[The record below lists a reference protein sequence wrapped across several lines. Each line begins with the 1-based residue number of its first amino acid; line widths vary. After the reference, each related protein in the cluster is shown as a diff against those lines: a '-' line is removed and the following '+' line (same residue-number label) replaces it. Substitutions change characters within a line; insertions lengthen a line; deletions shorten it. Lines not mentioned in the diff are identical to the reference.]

1 MPYRIILLFFLLM
14 NFISIGQIEDLSFG
28 TNDTFDIMTWNIEQF
43 PKNGQTTVNY
53 VSEIIQNLEMDIIAI
68 QEVDNI
74 NYFEQMVDGLN
85 MYEGYLESEW
95 FAGLAYIYNP
105 EVIQI
110 NDLYEIYTTSDYW
123 SAFPRSPMVM
133 DLNYNDHRIIV
144 INNHYKCCGDGIL
157 NMSDSGDEETR
168 RYQANLLLKTYIDQN
183 FSSENVILL
192 GDLNDDIA
200 ETSQNNVFQM
210 FIEDSQN
217 YLFADI
223 EIATGTS
230 ANWSFPNWPSHL
242 DHLLIT
248 NELFSEFENE
258 NSEVKTIK
266 IDDYLSGWS
275 EYDQNISDHRPVAL
289 KLHMDGSLSVN
300 DFNNNNPIFWNTPN
314 PFKTQTVFKL
324 NDLAEGQ
331 KIEIYTAVG
340 QKITT
345 LHKLLG
351 LNTITWN
358 TENFSNGVYFAKLI
372 INNQQAGLKK
382 LVLMK

>member
-14 NFISIGQIEDLSFG
+14 NFVSIGQIEDLSFG

-53 VSEIIQNLEMDIIAI
+53 VAEIIQNLEMDIIAI

-110 NDLYEIYTTSDYW
+110 NDLYEIYTTSEYW

-133 DLNYNDHRIIV
+133 DFNYNDHRIIV

-168 RYQANLLLKTYIDQN
+168 RYQANLLLKTYIDEN

-200 ETSQNNVFQM
+200 ETTQNNVFQM

-223 EIATGTS
+223 EIASGTS

-266 IDDYLSGWS
+266 IDDYLTSWS

-289 KLHMDGSLSVN
+289 KLDLDSDLGIQE
-300 DFNNNNPIFWNTPN
+300 PNTNSFFLRCSPN
-314 PFKTQTVFKL
+314 PFQTKTIFTLSNFSE
-324 NDLAEGQ
+324 DQ
-331 KIEIYTAVG
+331 KIEIYTVTG
-340 QKITT
+340 QKIIT
-345 LHKLLG
+345 LHKSPSTD
-351 LNTITWN
+351 TITWIADGI
-358 TENFSNGVYFAKLI
+358 TDGVYIVKLI
-372 INNQQAGLKK
+372 VPNQQVISKK

>member
-289 KLHMDGSLSVN
+289 KLYMDSSLGTTNISDDN
-300 DFNNNNPIFWNTPN
+300 AIFWNTPN
-314 PFKTQTVFKL
+314 PFKDQTVFKL
-324 NDLAEGQ
+324 NELSENQ
-331 KIEIYTAVG
+331 RIEIYTALG

-345 LHKLLG
+345 LYKIG
-351 LNTITWN
+351 VNTITWN
-358 TENFSNGVYFAKLI
+358 SENFTNGIYIAKLI
-372 INNQQAGLKK
+372 INNQQVSSKK
-382 LVLMK
+382 LVLIK

>member
-14 NFISIGQIEDLSFG
+14 NFVSIGQIEDLSFG

-289 KLHMDGSLSVN
+289 KLNMDSSLGTTDISDDN
-300 DFNNNNPIFWNTPN
+300 AIFWNTPN
-314 PFKTQTVFKL
+314 PFKDQTVFKL
-324 NDLAEGQ
+324 NDLSENQ
-331 KIEIYTAVG
+331 RIEIYTALG

-345 LHKLLG
+345 LYKIG
-351 LNTITWN
+351 VNTITWN
-358 TENFSNGVYFAKLI
+358 SENFTNGIYIAKLI
-372 INNQQAGLKK
+372 INNQQVSSKK
-382 LVLMK
+382 LVLIK

>member
-14 NFISIGQIEDLSFG
+14 NFVSIGQIEDLSFG
-28 TNDTFDIMTWNIEQF
+28 TYDTFDIMTWNIEQF

-289 KLHMDGSLSVN
+289 KLNMDSSLGTTNISDDN
-300 DFNNNNPIFWNTPN
+300 TIFWNTPN
-314 PFKTQTVFKL
+314 PFKDQTVFKL
-324 NDLAEGQ
+324 NDLSENQ
-331 KIEIYTAVG
+331 RIEIYTALG

-345 LHKLLG
+345 LYKIG
-351 LNTITWN
+351 VNTITWN
-358 TENFSNGVYFAKLI
+358 SENFTYGIYIAKLI
-372 INNQQAGLKK
+372 INNQQVSSKK
-382 LVLMK
+382 LVLIK

>member
-242 DHLLIT
+242 DHLLRR
-248 NELFSEFENE
+248 
-258 NSEVKTIK
+258 VK
-266 IDDYLSGWS
+266 
-275 EYDQNISDHRPVAL
+275 
-289 KLHMDGSLSVN
+289 
-300 DFNNNNPIFWNTPN
+300 
-314 PFKTQTVFKL
+314 
-324 NDLAEGQ
+324 
-331 KIEIYTAVG
+331 YTWG
-340 QKITT
+340 R
-345 LHKLLG
+345 
-351 LNTITWN
+351 
-358 TENFSNGVYFAKLI
+358 
-372 INNQQAGLKK
+372 
-382 LVLMK
+382 

>member
-248 NELFSEFENE
+248 NELFSKFENE

-289 KLHMDGSLSVN
+289 KLYMDSSLGTTNISDDN
-300 DFNNNNPIFWNTPN
+300 AIFWNTPN
-314 PFKTQTVFKL
+314 PFKDQTVFKL
-324 NDLAEGQ
+324 NDLSENQ
-331 KIEIYTAVG
+331 RIEIYTALG

-345 LHKLLG
+345 LYKIG
-351 LNTITWN
+351 VNTITWN
-358 TENFSNGVYFAKLI
+358 SENFTNGIYIAKLI
-372 INNQQAGLKK
+372 INNQQVSSKK
-382 LVLMK
+382 LVLIK

>member
-14 NFISIGQIEDLSFG
+14 NFVSIGQIEDLSFG

-289 KLHMDGSLSVN
+289 KLNMDSSLSITN
-300 DFNNNNPIFWNTPN
+300 ISDDNAIFWNTPN
-314 PFKTQTVFKL
+314 PFKDQTVFKL
-324 NDLAEGQ
+324 NDLSENQ
-331 KIEIYTAVG
+331 RIEIYTALG

-345 LHKLLG
+345 LYKIG
-351 LNTITWN
+351 VNTITWN
-358 TENFSNGVYFAKLI
+358 SENFTNGIYIAKLI
-372 INNQQAGLKK
+372 INNQQVSSKK
-382 LVLMK
+382 LVLIK

>member
-14 NFISIGQIEDLSFG
+14 NFVSIGQIEDLSFG

-53 VSEIIQNLEMDIIAI
+53 VAEIIQNLEMDIIAI

-289 KLHMDGSLSVN
+289 KLNMDSSLGTTNISDDN
-300 DFNNNNPIFWNTPN
+300 AIFWNTPN
-314 PFKTQTVFKL
+314 PFKDQTVFKL
-324 NDLAEGQ
+324 NDLSENQ
-331 KIEIYTAVG
+331 RIEIYTALG

-345 LHKLLG
+345 LYKIG
-351 LNTITWN
+351 VNTITWN
-358 TENFSNGVYFAKLI
+358 SENFTNGIYIAKLI
-372 INNQQAGLKK
+372 INNQQVTSKK
-382 LVLMK
+382 LVLIK

>member
-14 NFISIGQIEDLSFG
+14 NFVSIGQIEDLSFG

-157 NMSDSGDEETR
+157 NVSDSGDEETR

-289 KLHMDGSLSVN
+289 KLNMDSSLSITNISN
-300 DFNNNNPIFWNTPN
+300 DNAIFWNTPN
-314 PFKTQTVFKL
+314 PFKDQTVFKL
-324 NDLAEGQ
+324 NDLSENQ
-331 KIEIYTAVG
+331 RIEIYTALG

-345 LHKLLG
+345 LYKIG
-351 LNTITWN
+351 VNTITWN
-358 TENFSNGVYFAKLI
+358 SENFTNGVYIAKLI
-372 INNQQAGLKK
+372 INNQQVTSKK
-382 LVLMK
+382 LVLIK

>member
-157 NMSDSGDEETR
+157 NMSDSGDEETK

-289 KLHMDGSLSVN
+289 KLYMDSSLGTTNISDDN
-300 DFNNNNPIFWNTPN
+300 AIFWNTPN
-314 PFKTQTVFKL
+314 PFKDQTVFKL
-324 NDLAEGQ
+324 NDLSENQ
-331 KIEIYTAVG
+331 RIEIYTALG

-345 LHKLLG
+345 LYKIG
-351 LNTITWN
+351 VNTITWN
-358 TENFSNGVYFAKLI
+358 SENFTNGIYIAKLI
-372 INNQQAGLKK
+372 INNQQVSSKK
-382 LVLMK
+382 LVLIK

>member
-14 NFISIGQIEDLSFG
+14 NFVSIGQIEDLSFG

-110 NDLYEIYTTSDYW
+110 NELYEIYTTSDYW

-289 KLHMDGSLSVN
+289 KLNMDSSLGTTDISDDN
-300 DFNNNNPIFWNTPN
+300 AIFWNTPN
-314 PFKTQTVFKL
+314 PFKDQTVFKL
-324 NDLAEGQ
+324 NDLSENQ
-331 KIEIYTAVG
+331 RIEIYTALG

-345 LHKLLG
+345 LYKIG
-351 LNTITWN
+351 VNTITWN
-358 TENFSNGVYFAKLI
+358 SENFTNGIYIAKLI
-372 INNQQAGLKK
+372 INNQQVSSKK
-382 LVLMK
+382 LVLIK

>member
-14 NFISIGQIEDLSFG
+14 NFVSIGQIEDLSFG

-157 NMSDSGDEETR
+157 NVSDSGDEETR

-289 KLHMDGSLSVN
+289 KLNMDSSLSITN
-300 DFNNNNPIFWNTPN
+300 ISDDNAIFWNTPN
-314 PFKTQTVFKL
+314 PFKDQTVFKL
-324 NDLAEGQ
+324 NDLSENQ
-331 KIEIYTAVG
+331 RIEIYTALG

-345 LHKLLG
+345 LYKIG
-351 LNTITWN
+351 VNTITWN
-358 TENFSNGVYFAKLI
+358 SENFTNGIYIAKLI
-372 INNQQAGLKK
+372 INNQQVTSKK
-382 LVLMK
+382 LVLIK

>member
-217 YLFADI
+217 YLFTDI

-289 KLHMDGSLSVN
+289 KLYMDSSLGTTNISDDN
-300 DFNNNNPIFWNTPN
+300 AIFWNTPN
-314 PFKTQTVFKL
+314 PFKDQTVFKL
-324 NDLAEGQ
+324 NDLSENQ
-331 KIEIYTAVG
+331 RIEIYTALG

-345 LHKLLG
+345 LYKIG
-351 LNTITWN
+351 VNTITWN
-358 TENFSNGVYFAKLI
+358 SENFTNGIYIAKLI
-372 INNQQAGLKK
+372 INNQQVSSKK
-382 LVLMK
+382 LVLIK

>member
-14 NFISIGQIEDLSFG
+14 NFVSIGQIEDLSFG

-157 NMSDSGDEETR
+157 NVSDSGDEETR

-289 KLHMDGSLSVN
+289 KLNMDSSLSITN
-300 DFNNNNPIFWNTPN
+300 ISDDNAIFWNTPN
-314 PFKTQTVFKL
+314 PFKDQTVFKL
-324 NDLAEGQ
+324 NDLSENQ
-331 KIEIYTAVG
+331 RIEIYTALG

-345 LHKLLG
+345 LYKIG
-351 LNTITWN
+351 VNTITWN
-358 TENFSNGVYFAKLI
+358 SENFTNGIYIAKLI
-372 INNQQAGLKK
+372 INNQQVSSKK
-382 LVLMK
+382 LVLIK

>member
-1 MPYRIILLFFLLM
+1 
-14 NFISIGQIEDLSFG
+14 
-28 TNDTFDIMTWNIEQF
+28 MTWNIEQF

-248 NELFSEFENE
+248 NELFSKFENE

-289 KLHMDGSLSVN
+289 KLYMDSSLGTTNISDDN
-300 DFNNNNPIFWNTPN
+300 AIFWNTPN
-314 PFKTQTVFKL
+314 PFKDQTVFKL
-324 NDLAEGQ
+324 NDLSENQ
-331 KIEIYTAVG
+331 RIEIYTALG

-345 LHKLLG
+345 LYKIG
-351 LNTITWN
+351 VNTITWN
-358 TENFSNGVYFAKLI
+358 SENFTNGIYIAKLI
-372 INNQQAGLKK
+372 INNQQVSSKK
-382 LVLMK
+382 LVLIK

>member
-289 KLHMDGSLSVN
+289 KLYMDSSLGTTNISDDN
-300 DFNNNNPIFWNTPN
+300 AIFWNTPN
-314 PFKTQTVFKL
+314 PFKDQTVFKL
-324 NDLAEGQ
+324 NDLSENQ
-331 KIEIYTAVG
+331 RIEIYTALG

-345 LHKLLG
+345 LYKIG
-351 LNTITWN
+351 VNTITWN
-358 TENFSNGVYFAKLI
+358 SENFTNGIYIAKLI
-372 INNQQAGLKK
+372 INNQQVSSKK
-382 LVLMK
+382 LVLIK